1 MQSLLLLNHPSP
13 AMADGAEIITLD
25 SDDEADSSDT
35 MSNQQRMSGGGML
48 FNPANYADLMSQVS
62 QSKFMAPFTKVMQS
76 HQKQVKPKGPKKFP
90 KRPGVFPP
98 FALFTQEHR
107 ENLMLEN
114 KELSFADFC
123 FFLIPRMTTLMSRHG
138 NCCKFIYC
146 KPQVGLINIFYNK
159 IFKYGYK
166 QRYALFYGE
175 FENERKKDKTFLTFL
190 SGDLTSDFQ

>member
-1 MQSLLLLNHPSP
+1 MQLLLLLNHPSP

-35 MSNQQRMSGGGML
+35 ISNQQRMSGGGML

-114 KELSFADFC
+114 KELSFADVG
-123 FFLIPRMTTLMSRHG
+123 RTLGEMWHKLTDTEKEDYRTRA
-138 NCCKFIYC
+138 KELTE
-146 KPQVGLINIFYNK
+146 KKLKAWQDQVNRPGVSFS
-159 IFKYGYK
+159 
-166 QRYALFYGE
+166 
-175 FENERKKDKTFLTFL
+175 KTMLY
-190 SGDLTSDFQ
+190 